1 MYLIL
6 SHTEA
11 EKRNLEEAARLD
23 IKGGSIY
30 RWAMIVGDELTAID
44 VEDGDGLTGEEAL
57 ECVGELPVGF
67 IKNWN

>member
-11 EKRNLEEAARLD
+11 ETRNLEEAKKLD
-23 IKGGSIY
+23 IKSGSIY
-30 RWAMIVGDELTAID
+30 LWAMIVGDELTALN

>member
-11 EKRNLEEAARLD
+11 ETRNLEEAKKLD

-30 RWAMIVGDELTAID
+30 LWAMIVGDELTALD
-44 VEDGDGLTGEEAL
+44 VEDGDGLTGQEAL

>member
-6 SHTEA
+6 P
-11 EKRNLEEAARLD
+11 KEEALARNNQEAISRNCVSPTL
-23 IKGGSIY
+23 Y
-30 RWAMIVGDELTAID
+30 WWHMIVGDELTAID